1 MSFMDKFIKKIK
13 VIAVKCP
20 ECGDLIYSRARY
32 DFRYCSCGE
41 IAIDGGFDY
50 VKISYKKISPEKYI
64 KYIIATKQELYDDW
78 NKNINKYGIIKI

>member
-20 ECGDLIYSRARY
+20 ECGDLIYSRARH

-41 IAIDGGFDY
+41 IAIDGISDY
-50 VKISYKKISPEKYI
+50 S
-64 KYIIATKQELYDDW
+64 
-78 NKNINKYGIIKI
+78 GIVNVV